1 MKKGSKILFA
11 IFNFVLFFSNYVLVA
26 FLPRTIL
33 FGWMPSQF
41 AFMVGS
47 MLLAAV
53 VWGIYYNKLF
63 DSQGHI
69 DELYKDK

>member
-1 MKKGSKILFA
+1 MKKRSKILFA
-11 IFNFVLFFSNYVLVA
+11 IFNFALFFSNYVLVA
-26 FLPRTIL
+26 FLPQKIL

-53 VWGIYYNKLF
+53 VWGIYYNNFF
-63 DSQGHI
+63 DTQEHI
-69 DELYKDK
+69 DKLYEDK